1 MCYFVS
7 FLVYSIFKLREFEME
22 SARNSGTV
30 SIEEQRAYI
39 KIETLRGKNPTE
51 IHSALS
57 DVCGELTVD
66 RSTVSRWSN
75 RFRGGRVNI
84 HDDPRPGRPKTST
97 DERNVKRVA
106 DALEQDRRA
115 TCEELSEVTGISPAS
130 VYRILTNDLK
140 KRKIS
145 ARWVPHNLV
154 DEQKQKRLHIATLLK
169 QRFSIEGQTFLN
181 RIVAIDETWVRDFEP
196 ELKSQSNEWK
206 GPSSPRPKKCKRAQS
221 KVKQMMIF
229 AYDNQGII
237 MTDRVPCG
245 KSVTA
250 VYYRDFL
257 QNLRRK
263 MHKNRPQL
271 LNDTP
276 LILHDNARPHIGH
289 VVTEKLREY
298 GWEVLPHPPYSPDMS
313 PPDFDLFPKLKKPM
327 RGRRFRSLEELS
339 TAVTRAIRQMNKGGI
354 LNGIVKLPTRWD
366 SVIEKQGDYIEGM

>member
-1 MCYFVS
+1 
-7 FLVYSIFKLREFEME
+7 ME
-22 SARNSGTV
+22 
-30 SIEEQRAYI
+30 
-39 KIETLRGKNPTE
+39 
-51 IHSALS
+51 
-57 DVCGELTVD
+57 
-66 RSTVSRWSN
+66 
-75 RFRGGRVNI
+75 
-84 HDDPRPGRPKTST
+84 KT
-97 DERNVKRVA
+97 R
-106 DALEQDRRA
+106 Q
-115 TCEELSEVTGISPAS
+115 
-130 VYRILTNDLK
+130 
-140 KRKIS
+140 
-145 ARWVPHNLV
+145 
-154 DEQKQKRLHIATLLK
+154 
-169 QRFSIEGQTFLN
+169 
-181 RIVAIDETWVRDFEP
+181 IDETWVRDFEP

-206 GPSSPRPKKCKRAQS
+206 GPSSPRPKKCRRAQS

-271 LNDTP
+271 LNARP

-313 PPDFDLFPKLKKPM
+313 PPDYDLFTKLKQPM
-327 RGRRFRSLEELS
+327 RGRRFQSLEELS
-339 TAVTRAIRQMNKGGI
+339 TAVTQAIRQMNKDGI
-354 LNGIVKLPTRWD
+354 LDGIVRLPTRWD

>member
-7 FLVYSIFKLREFEME
+7 FVVYSIFKLRDFEME
-22 SARNSGTV
+22 PARVSGTAT
-30 SIEEQRAYI
+30 IEEQRAYI

-75 RFRGGRVNI
+75 RFRGGRVSIN
-84 HDDPRPGRPKTST
+84 DDPRPGRPKTST
-97 DERNVKRVA
+97 DERSVKRVA

-115 TCEELSEVTGISPAS
+115 TCEELSEVTGIPPTS

-145 ARWVPHNLV
+145 ARWVPHNLTG
-154 DEQKQKRLHIATLLK
+154 EQKQKRLDIATLLK
-169 QRFSIEGQTFLN
+169 QRFSTEGQTFLN

-206 GPSSPRPKKCKRAQS
+206 GPSSPRPKKCRRAQS

-271 LNDTP
+271 LNARP

-298 GWEVLPHPPYSPDMS
+298 GWEKLPHPPYSPDMS
-313 PPDFDLFPKLKKPM
+313 PPDYDLFTKLKQPM
-327 RGRRFRSLEELS
+327 RGHRFRSLEELS
-339 TAVTRAIRQMNKGGI
+339 AAVTRAIRQMNKDGI
-354 LNGIVKLPTRWD
+354 LDGIVRLPTRWD